1 VADFDES
8 ERAAVYRA
16 IARRRDVR
24 HFRPGAID
32 DDVLERIL
40 DAAHHAPSVG
50 YSQPWDFILVR
61 DPERRARIRESFLR
75 CRERE
80 AAGYSPE
87 RREKYLSYRLEGI
100 LESTLNVCV
109 TVDERPGPEPIL
121 GTVTQ
126 PESVRSSVF
135 CAVQNLWLA
144 ARVEG
149 IGVGWVSIVEPHV
162 LRAELALPDGV
173 SPMAYLCVGWPVE
186 LRDRPML
193 EETGWR
199 AQRPLPSTIHDEK
212 F

>member
-1 VADFDES
+1 VSDFDPA
-8 ERAAVYRA
+8 ERNAVYRA
-16 IARRRDVR
+16 IAKRRDVR
-24 HFRPGAID
+24 LFRPGEITPETLER
-32 DDVLERIL
+32 VLE
-40 DAAHHAPSVG
+40 AAHRAPSVG
-50 YSQPWDFILVR
+50 YSQPWDFVVVR
-61 DPERRARIRESFLR
+61 DRERRARIRESFLR

-80 AAGYSPE
+80 AAQFSAE

-100 LESTLNVCV
+100 CDSTLNVCV
-109 TVDERPGPEPIL
+109 TVDERPREEPIL

-149 IGVGWVSIVEPHV
+149 LGVGWVSIIEPEV
-162 LRAELALPDGV
+162 LRAELSLPVGV
-173 SPMAYLCVGWPVE
+173 SPLAYLCVGWPVE
-186 LRDRPML
+186 FRDRPML

-199 AQRPLPSTIHDEK
+199 PRRTLASTIHDEK

>member
-1 VADFDES
+1 VSDFDAT

-16 IARRRDVR
+16 IAKRRDVR
-24 HFRPGAID
+24 QFRPGEITNE
-32 DDVLERIL
+32 VIERIL
-40 DAAHHAPSVG
+40 GAAHHAPSVG
-50 YSQPWDFILVR
+50 YSQPWDFVVVR
-61 DPERRARIRESFLR
+61 DRERRGRIRESFLR

-80 AAGYSPE
+80 AARYSPE

-100 LESTLNVCV
+100 LDSTLNVCV
-109 TVDERPGPEPIL
+109 TVDERPGDEPIL

-149 IGVGWVSIVEPHV
+149 LGVGWVSIVETDV
-162 LRAELALPDGV
+162 LRTELALPGGV

-186 LRDRPML
+186 FRDRPML
-193 EETGWR
+193 EETDWR
-199 AQRPLPSTIHDEK
+199 ARRTLASTIHGEK